1 MEPLAGPDDP
11 LGGLAKE
18 EIRDLVGK
26 GWLTHDAMW
35 FAAAAGRLGVEEAN
49 RLNLAA
55 IRGMTPFEVERLCAA
70 LGDRP
75 GPGADAPG
83 VRRFLVRGLQTLLP
97 ESVTAPIDVT
107 APDPFTLR
115 LAWPPGRCFAYRG
128 MQRIG
133 AADHYDC
140 GVIARIQCW
149 LDVLGIPHRAD
160 PPTGRCRGSD
170 EEPCVTD
177 IRLTGVAAPPPVC
190 PTPTL
195 PA

>member
-35 FAAAAGRLGVEEAN
+35 FAAAAERWGVEEAN
-49 RLNLAA
+49 RLNQAA
-55 IRGMTPFEVERLCAA
+55 IRAMTPFEVGRLAAA

-75 GPGADAPG
+75 GPGNDAG
-83 VRRFLVRGLQTLLP
+83 EVRRFLVRGLQALLP
-97 ESVTAPIDVT
+97 ESVTVPIEVT
-107 APDPFTLR
+107 APDPGTLR

-133 AADHYDC
+133 AAGDYDC
-140 GVIARIQCW
+140 GVIARIECW
-149 LDVLGIPHRAD
+149 LEVLGIPHRTD
-160 PPTGRCRGSD
+160 PPTGRCRGRD
-170 EEPCVTD
+170 DAPCVTE
-177 IRLTGVAAPPPVC
+177 IHLSRRPPEERADS
-190 PTPTL
+190 L
-195 PA
+195 